1 MAFLSNDMLR
11 AARRQRGVGMIEV
24 LISVTISAFALLGLA
39 GLQMAALKYQKVAH
53 FRSQASQFGAD
64 MADRIRA
71 NASPVTRAV
80 SSGTSGSSDTATY
93 YRADDQYSTASPLTV
108 PSCAAKAPAAC
119 ATPQDIAD
127 KDIYEWRLALNR
139 GLAGGWGNV
148 SAYDAKQGVTI
159 TVYYN
164 EPDKALT
171 KAADANCDASVFP
184 STVGQNEIRCFQTT
198 VMP

>member
-1 MAFLSNDMLR
+1 MVFPKNNLSR
-11 AARRQRGVGMIEV
+11 AGRRQRGVGMIEV
-24 LISVTISAFALLGLA
+24 LIAITISAFALLGLA

-53 FRSQASQFGAD
+53 FRSLASQFGAD

-71 NASPVTRAV
+71 NASPVTKAV
-80 SSGTSGSSDTATY
+80 NSGASGGPDTATY
-93 YRADDQYSTASPLTV
+93 YRAGEQYSEAPPSTV
-108 PSCAAKAPAAC
+108 PSCAGKAPAAC
-119 ATPQDIAD
+119 VTPQDIAD

-164 EPDKALT
+164 EPDKSLT
-171 KAADANCDASVFP
+171 KAVDANCDASVFP
-184 STVGQNEIRCFQTT
+184 SKVDKNEIRCFQTT